1 MNTASKT
8 TSVSQTSTD
17 VTAKR
22 DEDDDADDVSAS
34 HLVAAY

>member
-1 MNTASKT
+1 MNSSAKT

-22 DEDDDADDVSAS
+22 DEDDADDVSAS